1 MGEKTDGQ
9 DDGYGITDEDRV
21 RIERYLQ
28 KEKHERSV
36 EDLRPSSEK

>member
-1 MGEKTDGQ
+1 MGEKRTGQ

-28 KEKHERSV
+28 KEKAGR
-36 EDLRPSSEK
+36 